1 VAADASPAEAAALLT
16 AATALRGSF
25 HMPLVSYERQ
35 PLQKLAAHLANA
47 LGEEGLARAQAAGKR
62 MSLEEAL
69 SAAQALLERPA

>member
-1 VAADASPAEAAALLT
+1 
-16 AATALRGSF
+16 
-25 HMPLVSYERQ
+25 MPLVSYERQ